1 MQVGENPDA
10 HESPVLNGLV
20 DVYRDPTLRSAQLV
34 NYAPA
39 SLCALQHYD
48 GTSAL
53 QIYISLTQQDAD
65 WRRLA
70 PHSLFEAT
78 PPPITGGKH
87 HELKKEVSMN
97 PNPDRIVRLKTVI
110 FRSGISRSTIYRKMK
125 DGTFPARVKV
135 NINGIGWHESELN
148 RWIANPPAYRA
159 PDLQR

>member
-1 MQVGENPDA
+1 M
-10 HESPVLNGLV
+10 
-20 DVYRDPTLRSAQLV
+20 
-34 NYAPA
+34 
-39 SLCALQHYD
+39 
-48 GTSAL
+48 
-53 QIYISLTQQDAD
+53 
-65 WRRLA
+65 LA
-70 PHSLFEAT
+70 PSILFQAT
-78 PPPITGGKH
+78 TTPIQCGGH
-87 HELKKEVSMN
+87 FEPRKEVSMN